1 MRVQARY
8 SERGPPSSARK
19 PAIPSLGNPAIPSLG
34 NPAIPSLGNPAHV
47 RNRRPTCET
56 ENPHA

>member
-34 NPAIPSLGNPAHV
+34 NPAHV